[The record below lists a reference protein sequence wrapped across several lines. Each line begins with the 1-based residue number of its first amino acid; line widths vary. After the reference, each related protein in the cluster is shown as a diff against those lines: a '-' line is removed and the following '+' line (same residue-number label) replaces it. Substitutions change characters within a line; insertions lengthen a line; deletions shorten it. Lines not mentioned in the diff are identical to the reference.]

1 MTTFYEILASVVGL
15 TLVTGLA
22 HVLRSRRRADALL
35 AAQLAGTCAVGII
48 LLLGK
53 GTGTTPVSLDLAL
66 VAALL
71 AALTAIAF
79 AALGWREPPKTPAL
93 ERGYPGTTPGRPR
106 DNPGMKPALE
116 RGSSADA

>member
-1 MTTFYEILASVVGL
+1 MTTFFDVLAGVVGL

-48 LLLGK
+48 LLVGT
-53 GTGTTPVSLDLAL
+53 GTGTTSVSLDLAL

-79 AALGWREPPKTPAL
+79 AALGWHDSPEN
-93 ERGYPGTTPGRPR
+93 PGTTPERPP